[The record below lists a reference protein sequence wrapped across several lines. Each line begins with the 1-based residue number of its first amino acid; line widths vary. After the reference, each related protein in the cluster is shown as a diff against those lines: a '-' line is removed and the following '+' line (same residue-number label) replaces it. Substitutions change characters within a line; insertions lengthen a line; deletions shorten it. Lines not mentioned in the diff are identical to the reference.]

1 MLVIINYSLFF
12 ISIDLKLI
20 YVNIVYFCKYMNLN
34 VKEIYE
40 VLDIVVLFIIEL
52 NMESICLIIF
62 V

>member
-20 YVNIVYFCKYMNLN
+20 FVNIVYFCKYMNLN

>member
-1 MLVIINYSLFF
+1 MLILYIFRYL
-12 ISIDLKLI
+12 
-20 YVNIVYFCKYMNLN
+20 YLN